1 MELILSN
8 TSSSTTTTLELT
20 TTETS
25 PTPVTLNTYASPES
39 PSKFVTTGSGI
50 DVESVTG
57 DTAPLSPGTYNITL
71 RSEHGTEVANDTATV
86 TVEPRSTSDLT
97 AYTTRSVAPGEF
109 ENATAVREAIADGTL
124 TPATAAT
131 ANDTVVYAVN
141 ASGLT
146 GLPPAANASLER
158 GADLDRLDGLSFG
171 VAPTGTEDGNESTD
185 DDALGRTPN
194 GSAVHL
200 DREGLYLVADG
211 KRAFGTETVP
221 DPGATFQA
229 GFRVDDD
236 RLRRTAADDRH
247 RATTEL
253 TYAATAP
260 TDGGADT
267 ESGDDSTEAT
277 ADSEASRSTGSAG
290 GSASNGSAGGG
301 SASGG
306 SGAGGS
312 GSAGG
317 GSASDGSASVGSA
330 GGGSASGSSGA
341 GGSGSASG
349 SSGAGGSGSAGGGSA
364 GGPSG
369 SGGLVG
375 PADSTGA
382 GNVTDADGPGPTE
395 GSPGSDA
402 NRPAP
407 RPGVGISIAP
417 GASEIPPSVEPPELF
432 GPGGRERGAG
442 DPSAAGSRSEN
453 GRSND
458 PGGGERDGATSTE
471 STDSIEPS
479 DSPAA
484 GDSSPD
490 EADASD
496 LGYDEAPIR
505 STAYD
510 LPGFDAAASLAALAG
525 ASLLARRRGRGS

>member
-1 MELILSN
+1 M
-8 TSSSTTTTLELT
+8 T

-57 DTAPLSPGTYNITL
+57 DTAPLSPGTYDLTL

-86 TVEPRSTSDLT
+86 TVEPRSTSDLA
-97 AYTTRSVAPGEF
+97 AYTTRAVAPGEF
-109 ENATAVREAIADGTL
+109 GNATAVREAIADGTL

-141 ASGLT
+141 ATGLT
-146 GLPPAANASLER
+146 GLPAAANASLKR

-171 VAPTGTEDGNESTD
+171 VSPTGTANNESIGG
-185 DDALGRTPN
+185 DALGRTPN
-194 GSAVHL
+194 ESAVHL
-200 DREGLYLVADG
+200 DREGLYVVADG
-211 KRAFGTETVP
+211 ERAFGTETLP
-221 DPGATFQA
+221 DPGATFEA

-247 RATTEL
+247 RATTVL
-253 TYAATAP
+253 TYAAA
-260 TDGGADT
+260 
-267 ESGDDSTEAT
+267 DSTGA
-277 ADSEASRSTGSAG
+277 
-290 GSASNGSAGGG
+290 SASA
-301 SASGG
+301 
-306 SGAGGS
+306 
-312 GSAGG
+312 
-317 GSASDGSASVGSA
+317 DLQ
-330 GGGSASGSSGA
+330 ASGSTGTA

-349 SSGAGGSGSAGGGSA
+349 GSVGGSSVGGGSAGGGST
-364 GGPSG
+364 GGGSTG
-369 SGGLVG
+369 GSSTSGGSTAGSSTGGRSASGGGAG
-375 PADSTGA
+375 PAVSAGA
-382 GNVTDADGPGPTE
+382 GNATNA
-395 GSPGSDA
+395 GSPGSSEESPGPDA

-417 GASEIPPSVEPPELF
+417 GTSEIPPSAVPPELF

-442 DPSAAGSRSEN
+442 DSPAAGSRSEN

-458 PGGGERDGATSTE
+458 AGGGEGDGATSTE
-471 STDSIEPS
+471 SADSIEPS
-479 DSPAA
+479 DSSAP
-484 GDSSPD
+484 
-490 EADASD
+490 SD

-505 STAYD
+505 STVYD